1 MAIVRSIPSTRVI
14 NGFQIATSDIAVVS
28 EANYSTRGEEAIIIK
43 GVPSCKLKLDS
54 ATTDHVKIKA
64 LTNVLI
70 LPDKNKID
78 EEWDE
83 IYVESGACIEFRY
96 AGNYWYIM
104 SSDGL
109 KLPD

>member
-1 MAIVRSIPSTRVI
+1 MAIVRSIPSTRII
-14 NGFQIATSDIAVVS
+14 NGFEISTSEIAIIS
-28 EANYSTRGEEAIIIK
+28 ETAYSTRGEEAIIVK
-43 GVPSCKLKLDS
+43 SVPNCKLKLDS
-54 ATTDHVKIKA
+54 TTTDHIKIKA

-70 LPDKNKID
+70 LPDKNRID

-83 IYVESGACIEFRY
+83 ISVESGACIEFRY

-109 KLPD
+109 KLT

>member
-14 NGFQIATSDIAVVS
+14 NGLQIATSDIAIVS
-28 EANYSTRGEEAIIIK
+28 ELNYSTRGEEAIIIK
-43 GVPSCKLKLDS
+43 DVPTCKLKLDS
-54 ATTDHVKIKA
+54 NTTDHIKVKV

-83 IYVESGACIEFRY
+83 IIVESGACIEFRY

-109 KLPD
+109 KLPE

>member
-1 MAIVRSIPSTRVI
+1 MRKLKQEPCLECSKIGTRCKKLCQACYSKKQRST
-14 NGFQIATSDIAVVS
+14 
-28 EANYSTRGEEAIIIK
+28 
-43 GVPSCKLKLDS
+43 PSCKLKLDS
-54 ATTDHVKIKA
+54 TTTDHVKIKA

-96 AGNYWYIM
+96 AGNHWYIM